1 MRSTRRRDPPWTV
14 CWTRCC
20 SREDTPERRCCWGLL
35 CAPQSRG
42 PSFRG
47 SARSRFHSR
56 GWIARRS
63 PRHGIGRPFC
73 RFCQLRRGHSLPPH
87 HATSPPQSVVAVLT
101 LSSRHPPSWDGDA
114 SLPTFS
120 TFPTFPLEDVDS
132 PGGRGVGRSVLCG
145 AFVWGSN
152 SSNATTGAG
161 HSATEDK
168 SSITL
173 YTGDG
178 DGDLLANFGKVVAL

>member
-1 MRSTRRRDPPWTV
+1 MGLRSGCGAPNVATRHRRSVGPAAARVRTHRNADVGASCLHPKAEGPRFAEARAAVSTR
-14 CWTRCC
+14 
-20 SREDTPERRCCWGLL
+20 EDG
-35 CAPQSRG
+35 SRG
-42 PSFRG
+42 DRPDTASGGHSVG
-47 SARSRFHSR
+47 SVNSAAGTASPTTPPRHRNQLRSSRF
-56 GWIARRS
+56 
-63 PRHGIGRPFC
+63 
-73 RFCQLRRGHSLPPH
+73 
-87 HATSPPQSVVAVLT
+87 
-101 LSSRHPPSWDGDA
+101 SSRHPPLVGRRA
-114 SLPTFS
+114 SLPTF
-120 TFPTFPLEDVDS
+120 PTFFPEDVDS

-173 YTGDG
+173 STGDG